1 MDWLYSLFVG
11 GGIAH
16 TVFTLAL
23 VITAGILLGKVKVC
37 GISLGITWILF
48 VGIIAA
54 HFGMGIPAEVRHFI
68 QEFGLI
74 LFVFSIGMQV
84 GPGFFASFKHG
95 GLTLVCLASTIVLLG
110 VGVAYVIHL
119 VSGTPIPTM
128 VGILS
133 GAVTNTPGL
142 GAAQQAYAD
151 ASGVEDPSIALGYA
165 VAYPLGVI
173 GIIFSMIFI
182 RYALRVKFGK
192 VDEALA
198 AISAEHKMA
207 EIVSIECT
215 NKMLS
220 GHDISYVNEL
230 INRKFV
236 ISRIA
241 HPDGTIVLADSN
253 SIISLGDK
261 VLVVCASEDCEAVTA
276 FIGNRIEMG
285 EKEWDTPDSKLVS
298 RRILITKPEINGK
311 TFADLRLRTRYGIN
325 ITRVNRAGVDL
336 IPYQGM
342 QLQIGDRVMVV
353 GPENAI
359 EKVAAVL
366 GNSLK
371 KLREPNLVTIFVGI
385 ALGVLLGSIPLLNVP
400 QPVKLGLAGGP
411 LIVALLLGRF
421 GPRFHLVTYTTMSAN
436 LMLRE
441 VGIALFLA
449 AVGLGAGDGFIDA
462 IVGGGYRWIGYGA
475 LITVIPLL
483 LVGIF
488 ARARLKMN
496 YYTLMGL
503 MAGSMTDPPA
513 LAYANG
519 TAGNDMPALSLFDG
533 LSRRDVPA
541 GAYSS
546 DIHSVRV
553 VELYDAAPVGAYVTI
568 PTPAVVLR
576 ELSQILQKGCN
587 PASENR
593 ASFLMGGLISIF
605 SALFSVFCYL

>member
-192 VDEALA
+192 KDEALA

-503 MAGSMTDPPA
+503 MAGSMRSSGTG
-513 LAYANG
+513 LCQRHGRQRYAG
-519 TAGNDMPALSLFDG
+519 LELFDG